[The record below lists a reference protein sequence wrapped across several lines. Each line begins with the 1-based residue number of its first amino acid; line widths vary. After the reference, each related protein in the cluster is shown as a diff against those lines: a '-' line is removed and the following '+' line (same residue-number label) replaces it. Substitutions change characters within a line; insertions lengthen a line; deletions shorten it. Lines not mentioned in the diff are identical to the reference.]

1 VVIHLVDSFV
11 LTRPSLYISAL
22 LLSLRSMLQMDLP
35 TLNVLTKIDNLVNY
49 PPLLFNL
56 DFYTEVHELKYLLP
70 HLDAEISG
78 HPISAPPPDSDHLPA
93 LDSDDVPAADEP
105 SPPPSKYAALNAAIV
120 ELIEDFALVGFE
132 PLAVED
138 RVSMTT
144 LLHAIDRAGGYAFGA
159 SSGGANDSV
168 WQVAAR
174 EGATTIDVRDVQERW
189 IDRREEFDAAEREAW
204 RREGEEFRG
213 EGSGELDGDGSI
225 GFDGNAGGSGR
236 GMMGRDSG
244 ISVVRKK
251 KPPAVEDKSSDAA
264 S

>member
-78 HPISAPPPDSDHLPA
+78 HSISAPPSDTVEA
-93 LDSDDVPAADEP
+93 EEP
-105 SPPPSKYAALNAAIV
+105 EPPPSKYAALNAAIV
-120 ELIEDFALVGFE
+120 DLIEDFALVGFE

-144 LLHAIDRAGGYAFGA
+144 LLHAIDRAGGYAFGG
-159 SSGGANDSV
+159 SGGANDTV

-189 IDRREEFDAAEREAW
+189 IDRREEFDAVEREAW
-204 RREGEEFRG
+204 KREAEEFRSEEPVG
-213 EGSGELDGDGSI
+213 EGMGTDGTA
-225 GFDGNAGGSGR
+225 GFDGSGGGGR

-244 ISVVRKK
+244 ISIVRK
-251 KPPAVEDKSSDAA
+251 KPPAAEDKSSDPA